1 MTFLSWIIVIVILG
15 LVGRWLTHNWEL
27 RRRPVA
33 DPPANADTAAA
44 ETQAST
50 ARATQLTNSLRDGF
64 ASLRTSLFGQKQP
77 PLTPQFRIWLA
88 QVLVGEPQ
96 LYQWLMALSDEQ
108 LDVLTAH
115 ISTFCHEMGFDL
127 KWVIEQTLASQPTLT
142 QGLNRVVI
150 HYCQACYQSVVLQED
165 LEPYR
170 LLRQYEQNPN
180 SPQNRELGQAIF
192 EKFAEKGLA
201 TMTPAELQALPEQA
215 RREQIVATVRQAA
228 AEQQALL
235 LRLIKELSA
244 PPAAVTTA
252 PAATQ
257 LNGATG
263 KTHA

>member
-1 MTFLSWIIVIVILG
+1 
-15 LVGRWLTHNWEL
+15 
-27 RRRPVA
+27 
-33 DPPANADTAAA
+33 
-44 ETQAST
+44 
-50 ARATQLTNSLRDGF
+50 
-64 ASLRTSLFGQKQP
+64 
-77 PLTPQFRIWLA
+77 
-88 QVLVGEPQ
+88 
-96 LYQWLMALSDEQ
+96 MALSDEQ

-115 ISTFCHEMGFDL
+115 ISTFCQEMGFEL
-127 KWVIEQTLASQPTLT
+127 KWVIEQALTSQPTLT

-150 HYCQACYQSVVLQED
+150 HYCQACYQSVILQED

-192 EKFAEKGLA
+192 EKFVEKGLV

-235 LRLIKELSA
+235 LRLVKELSA
-244 PPAAVTTA
+244 PPEAETTA
-252 PAATQ
+252 PAATH
-257 LNGATG
+257 LNGTAS